1 MLTPIQYDFC
11 DRFYALGEA
20 VEAVISQ
27 NGYERHFRIETLRD
41 DQDRYL
47 ARVLTRE
54 QYTLQPTHTQ
64 SAVGHVQK
72 PKEVSLWVEFAHFPE
87 TGGTS
92 AEEAIASALEW
103 LRQGFG
109 KPKL

>member
-1 MLTPIQYDFC
+1 
-11 DRFYALGEA
+11 
-20 VEAVISQ
+20 
-27 NGYERHFRIETLRD
+27 
-41 DQDRYL
+41 
-47 ARVLTRE
+47 
-54 QYTLQPTHTQ
+54 
-64 SAVGHVQK
+64 VQK